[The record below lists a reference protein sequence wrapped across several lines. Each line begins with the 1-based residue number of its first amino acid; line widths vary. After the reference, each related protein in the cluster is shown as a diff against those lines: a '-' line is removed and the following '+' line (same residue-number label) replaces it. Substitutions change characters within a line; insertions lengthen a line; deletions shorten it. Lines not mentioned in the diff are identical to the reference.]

1 MNLGDVKTR
10 VKRQFGDESGVQIT
24 DDDIVRWTN
33 DGIQFILDNNEG
45 LLEAVNTADVI
56 TGQQQYDLP
65 ADLLTLKTVHLKQ
78 FPDSLSYVH
87 LQAYDLQKFDEYVD
101 GWDGT
106 LYGPGPSYVYTVFAE
121 KLQLFPIPTTD
132 TPAGLKFY
140 YNRKATLL
148 DGTTDDIE
156 LDLPVGYHNAVVAYC
171 LQQAYELDENPDLY
185 ARKGADVQNVIN
197 LNRYRQGKPNQE
209 TYATI
214 TAIYDD
220 AW

>member
-33 DGIQFILDNNEG
+33 DGIQFVVTNNEG
-45 LLEAVNTADVI
+45 LLETVGTADIVAN
-56 TGQQQYDLP
+56 QQQYDMP
-65 ADLLTLKTVHLKQ
+65 ADLLTLRSIHIKQ
-78 FPDSLSYVH
+78 YPDSLSYVH
-87 LQAYDLQKFDEYVD
+87 MQAYDMQKFDTYVD

-106 LYGPGPSYVYTVFAE
+106 FYGPGTPYVYTVFAE
-121 KLQLFPIPTTD
+121 KLQLFPIPD
-132 TPAGLKFY
+132 SDSAAGIKFY
-140 YNRKATLL
+140 YFRKPALL
-148 DGTTDDIE
+148 DGTADDIE
-156 LDLPVGYHNAVVAYC
+156 LDLPLNYHNAVVAYC

-197 LNRYRQGKPNQE
+197 LNRYRQGKADTE
-209 TYATI
+209 TYPTI
-214 TAIYDD
+214 TPTYDD